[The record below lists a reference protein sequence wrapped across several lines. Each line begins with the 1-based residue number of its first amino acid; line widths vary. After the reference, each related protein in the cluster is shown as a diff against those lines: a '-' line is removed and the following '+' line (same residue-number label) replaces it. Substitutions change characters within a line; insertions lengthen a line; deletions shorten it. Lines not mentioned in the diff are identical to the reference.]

1 MGQLASNS
9 GSYSGILGYGH
20 NNDVLNTSQEKIRL
34 LTTLSNIFVFVEI
47 IHSQLHNDE
56 HVCLA
61 SQNTAVT
68 VSLHIDIKDSNSTV
82 NSLIINLT
90 PLQTSLTANSLLI
103 ITEMH
108 QIDSLISQID
118 SLLTLIIPSA
128 TPQI

>member
-1 MGQLASNS
+1 MYAFTVYLC
-9 GSYSGILGYGH
+9 YYITVLGYGH

-34 LTTLSNIFVFVEI
+34 LTILSDVFVFVEI
-47 IHSQLHNDE
+47 ICSQLHNDE
-56 HVCLA
+56 HVRLA

-68 VSLHIDIKDSNSTV
+68 ASLHIDIKDSNSTV